1 MMFRKVVGAIQWCN
15 LGQPP
20 KIKPFLFGRSL
31 PNMWTHPPQG
41 FCAIWVRKGE
51 FRGDMGGLDLVW
63 ESATPP
69 THIWERFPKKTFFWE
84 VFPISVKLT
93 KVNIL
98 NMKKR
103 LKWGQVG
110 GKDIYYYFVRLLC
123 VPFSSHCR
131 YANRVRSSHTQSIL
145 WSFCYWTR
153 SRDFRSFQRSSQNV
167 QSLLNNLNI
176 WRSPFQ

>member
-1 MMFRKVVGAIQWCN
+1 MN
-15 LGQPP
+15 
-20 KIKPFLFGRSL
+20 
-31 PNMWTHPPQG
+31 PPQG
-41 FCAIWVRKGE
+41 FCE
-51 FRGDMGGLDLVW
+51 
-63 ESATPP
+63 
-69 THIWERFPKKTFFWE
+69 IWEHQRWNLGQKGDFRYDLGPVWNQPPHPPIFGRDFQKKTFFWE
-84 VFPISVKLT
+84 GFPLSVKLT

-110 GKDIYYYFVRLLC
+110 GKDIYYYFVCLLC